1 MNSISYKTFIGLFQV
16 IFFTFITGASI
27 LITFELSNFV
37 REEYEGHYSIG
48 SFRADALVKPDSE
61 KILIETVEA
70 DVSNSYL
77 QVSNW
82 KLAFTSKDG
91 NVKGFMLILITIRIA
106 YVFLIFFILRKFV
119 LSLKSKEIFSTQN
132 IKRLRQMAL
141 LIVFIEP
148 LQWVGSYLVRHWIT
162 NHFQIKFQNKSVGYQ
177 IGYEIGYFFGSGD
190 FLWNWIL
197 TGLLLLVIAD
207 VFRRGLKMKE
217 EQDLTI

>member
-16 IFFTFITGASI
+16 IFFTFIAGASI
-27 LITFELSNFV
+27 LITFELSNLV

-48 SFRADALVKPDSE
+48 SLRADALVKPDSE

-132 IKRLRQMAL
+132 IKRLRQMGL

-197 TGLLLLVIAD
+197 TGLLLLVIAE